1 MNGILLI
8 DKPRR
13 MTSHDIIRH
22 VRKVLDIKR
31 IGHAGTLDPFATGLL
46 VVMVG
51 WATKL
56 SDALIAE
63 NKTYEATI
71 RLGISTDTD
80 DLTGKTI
87 QVISARHLDETCIR
101 TALCSFI
108 GRTMQR
114 PPIYAA
120 IKVQGKK
127 LYEYARAEQELPD
140 IPLRQIHI
148 DQISDISLSYVG
160 EDVVDIHFTIQVS
173 KGTYIRSLARD
184 VGEKLGI
191 VGTLK
196 DLRRTASGM
205 FRLDEAITLDEVTPS
220 MPLIDPLP
228 YLGYAQ
234 CRLAD
239 LWLKKVENG
248 AFLPMSLFSD
258 SANTIIYNALDEP
271 LAIYRYDKERDCM
284 RMSVKLQ

>member
-1 MNGILLI
+1 
-8 DKPRR
+8 
-13 MTSHDIIRH
+13 
-22 VRKVLDIKR
+22 
-31 IGHAGTLDPFATGLL
+31 
-46 VVMVG
+46 
-51 WATKL
+51 
-56 SDALIAE
+56 
-63 NKTYEATI
+63 
-71 RLGISTDTD
+71 
-80 DLTGKTI
+80 
-87 QVISARHLDETCIR
+87 LDETRIR

-108 GRTMQR
+108 GESMQR
-114 PPIYAA
+114 PPKYAA

-127 LYEYARAEQELPD
+127 LYEYARAEQEMPD

-148 DQISDISLSYVG
+148 DQISDISMNHVG
-160 EDVVDIHFTIQVS
+160 EDEVDIHFTTQVS

-205 FRLDEAITLDEVTPS
+205 FRLDEAITLAEVMPS
-220 MPLIDPLP
+220 TPLIDPLP
-228 YLGYAQ
+228 YLGYSL

-239 LWLKKVENG
+239 SWLKKVENG